1 VSSERCDSHPEKI
14 YDRAVS
20 WLEYLSSGWTL
31 VVVPTAIAI
40 AALVGFVKTLL
51 EKRNLELQN
60 QKLQVEVE
68 AATSRIVLATDEQVE
83 KYAFRR
89 HFMKRTIRLASVL
102 LAVALPTTLVL
113 NTQLRQ
119 EREAGP
125 TPIVRPAPPKNQT
138 EAPRRVPVRSLPIG
152 RWEVRGPHTDRVS
165 EIEFFAGGRLTGT
178 SGTDR
183 RTTAAGSWDGV
194 TGKLIA
200 RGELTTQPVISFECD
215 LVYVNNQQS
224 PRSSYVIANCSSASD
239 RWKWEL
245 TPAASAT
252 KR

>member
-1 VSSERCDSHPEKI
+1 MSSERGDSHPERI

-119 EREAGP
+119 ERETGSV
-125 TPIVRPAPPKNQT
+125 PIVRPAPPNEQT
-138 EAPRRVPVRSLPIG
+138 EAPLRVPVRSLPIG

-165 EIEFFAGGRLTGT
+165 EIEFLAGGRLTGT
-178 SGTDR
+178 TRTDS
-183 RTTAAGSWDGV
+183 RTTVAGSWDGV

-200 RGELTTQPVISFECD
+200 RGESTSRPGFSFECD
-215 LVYVNNQQS
+215 LDYRQS
-224 PRSSYVIANCSSASD
+224 PRSSSVIANCSSASD
-239 RWKWEL
+239 RWRWEL